1 MTLVCRPLFQI
12 DLILN
17 FIQERSP
24 KEGSGAGRPTA
35 THARNDKQRC
45 HKTALVHLSR
55 ASCARRIRKERAIFM
70 PRGAYVADDDPFV
83 KAQQE
88 AADEGG
94 SLGAGD
100 DGGRRKLVQQPID
113 WKFITALIWAPAFPV
128 IRHATSRMD
137 HTKRL
142 GCIFMQSPLPICTRF
157 G

>member
-1 MTLVCRPLFQI
+1 
-12 DLILN
+12 
-17 FIQERSP
+17 
-24 KEGSGAGRPTA
+24 
-35 THARNDKQRC
+35 
-45 HKTALVHLSR
+45 
-55 ASCARRIRKERAIFM
+55 M

-88 AADEGG
+88 AAARKVVPV
-94 SLGAGD
+94 AGD

-142 GCIFMQSPLPICTRF
+142 GCIFTAIAIANMHAFWLINNPDLSDEALGIVREPPPSSKK
-157 G
+157 